1 MKITELKNEDIGR
14 IRKLISSEPEV
25 CLFISGDLFN
35 FGIDGINVKVFGT
48 EDNNGN
54 LTAILLK
61 YMSKNYVFYAN
72 REDFDAAAFA
82 SWIKKDNPS
91 LEGVCLSGKAS
102 LIHKFADHL
111 LPLKEEETMMARCN
125 SIKAEAKIIGSE
137 TEIRLL
143 KKDDFDEMWK
153 LEQQIEEFASTV
165 QDCLY
170 EDRKKSFTL
179 SRIKGSVSYGVFVN
193 GKMVAVAST
202 TADTDE
208 SSMLVGVCTHPSYRK
223 KGYASA
229 AVHAVLKDRFA
240 RGEKFLCLFYDN
252 PEAGKIY
259 RGFGFDDV
267 SAYLMLH

>member
-82 SWIKKDNPS
+82 SWIKKDNSS

-111 LPLKEEETMMARCN
+111 
-125 SIKAEAKIIGSE
+125 
-137 TEIRLL
+137 
-143 KKDDFDEMWK
+143 
-153 LEQQIEEFASTV
+153 
-165 QDCLY
+165 
-170 EDRKKSFTL
+170 
-179 SRIKGSVSYGVFVN
+179 
-193 GKMVAVAST
+193 
-202 TADTDE
+202 
-208 SSMLVGVCTHPSYRK
+208 
-223 KGYASA
+223 
-229 AVHAVLKDRFA
+229 
-240 RGEKFLCLFYDN
+240 
-252 PEAGKIY
+252 
-259 RGFGFDDV
+259 
-267 SAYLMLH
+267 